1 MITIQ
6 VTGKTR
12 NKEVADMWETFME
25 KFSFDECGRVLKK
38 VIRIVF
44 VANVILTALAYVIT
58 SLYLIFEEPGAGF
71 VLLLFGWIG
80 VAIEICLAYVALL
93 PLGALAEVAE
103 NSSILAV
110 RAMTKP
116 KNEAKEHWKAVQ
128 EQVKEMTAAE
138 KAYASGQ
145 DDWAPKG
152 TKSSVPSSSVDSE
165 SNIPS
170 CPKVEEKYVIPFDVQ
185 LQSALRLQSN
195 AGLRNKMQQLIE
207 LEEYAQY
214 HAELSEVLA
223 ADAYHLRPAV
233 EALLTKYQ

>member
-1 MITIQ
+1 
-6 VTGKTR
+6 
-12 NKEVADMWETFME
+12 MWETFME

-145 DDWAPKG
+145 ITVEPRPKAQPAPEPKPEPKPEPEVIDDDAPR
-152 TKSSVPSSSVDSE
+152 
-165 SNIPS
+165 
-170 CPKVEEKYVIPFDVQ
+170 CPNCGRPRR
-185 LQSALRLQSN
+185 SAL
-195 AGLRNKMQQLIE
+195 AWCVGCGMKFPEENKQ
-207 LEEYAQY
+207 
-214 HAELSEVLA
+214 
-223 ADAYHLRPAV
+223 
-233 EALLTKYQ
+233 